1 LKTESAK
8 MNVLLAVDGSEYS
21 TRAVDALVTFAARL
35 REMPKVHV
43 LYVHLPIP
51 IGFATKHV
59 AREIVEAYYH
69 EEGLAVVQP
78 VAERLKKAGL
88 EAITHVRVG
97 SAGETIAHAVNDL
110 ECDAVWMGTH
120 GRGSVTQALLGSV
133 AARVVALAHKP
144 VTLVR

>member
-1 LKTESAK
+1 
-8 MNVLLAVDGSEYS
+8 MNILLAVDGSEYS
-21 TRAVDALVTFAARL
+21 TRVVDALLKFSARL

-51 IGFATKHV
+51 IGFATRHV
-59 AREIVEAYYH
+59 AREIVDAYYH

-78 VAERLKKAGL
+78 VVARLSQAGL
-88 EAITHVRVG
+88 EASEHVRVG
-97 SAGETIAHAVNDL
+97 SPGETIAHVASDL
-110 ECDAVWMGTH
+110 DCDAVWMGTH

-133 AARVVALAHKP
+133 AARVVALAGKP

>member
-1 LKTESAK
+1 
-8 MNVLLAVDGSEYS
+8 MNILLAVDGSDYS
-21 TRAVDALVTFAARL
+21 TRAVDALLTFSARL
-35 REMPKVHV
+35 REMPRVHV

-51 IGFATKHV
+51 IGFATRHV
-59 AREIVEAYYH
+59 AREIVDAYYH
-69 EEGLAVVQP
+69 EEGQAVVQP
-78 VAERLKKAGL
+78 VADRLRQAGL
-88 EAITHVRVG
+88 EAVAHVRVG
-97 SAGETIAHAVNDL
+97 SPGETIAHAVTDL

>member
-1 LKTESAK
+1 
-8 MNVLLAVDGSEYS
+8 MNILLAVDGSEYS
-21 TRAVDALVTFAARL
+21 ARVVEALLTFSARL

-51 IGFATKHV
+51 IGFATRHV
-59 AREIVEAYYH
+59 AREIVDAYYH

-78 VAERLKKAGL
+78 VAERLRAAGL
-88 EAITHVRVG
+88 DVEQHVRVG
-97 SAGETIAHAVNDL
+97 SPGETIANAVNDL

-120 GRGSVTQALLGSV
+120 GRGAVTQALLGSV
-133 AARVVALAHKP
+133 AARVVALAHRP

>member
-1 LKTESAK
+1 
-8 MNVLLAVDGSEYS
+8 MNILLAVDGSEYS
-21 TRAVDALVTFAARL
+21 TRAVDALLKFSARL

-51 IGFATKHV
+51 IGFATRHV
-59 AREIVEAYYH
+59 AREIVDAYYH

-78 VAERLKKAGL
+78 VAERLTLAGVD
-88 EAITHVRVG
+88 AVQHVRVG
-97 SAGETIAHAVNDL
+97 SPGETIAHAANELD
-110 ECDAVWMGTH
+110 CDAVWMGTH

>member
-1 LKTESAK
+1 
-8 MNVLLAVDGSEYS
+8 MNILLAVDGSEYS
-21 TRAVDALVTFAARL
+21 TRAVDALLKFSARL

-51 IGFATKHV
+51 IGFATRHV
-59 AREIVEAYYH
+59 AREIVDAYYH

-78 VAERLKKAGL
+78 VAERLNQAGL
-88 EAITHVRVG
+88 EASEHVRVG
-97 SAGETIAHAVNDL
+97 SPGETIAHAASDL
-110 ECDAVWMGTH
+110 DCDAVWMGTH

-133 AARVVALAHKP
+133 AARVVALAGKP